1 MRLLIS
7 GPEHGPSRVTSEV
20 ELRISKILCKT
31 AIRLSALFVASGA
44 RKTVSYL
51 VERAVVCSFAGLL
64 GIPSERLRANCLV
77 DVCGTVA

>member
-31 AIRLSALFVASGA
+31 AIRLLALFVGSGA
-44 RKTVSYL
+44 RETGHTSSSVRSC
-51 VERAVVCSFAGLL
+51 A
-64 GIPSERLRANCLV
+64 RLQGC
-77 DVCGTVA
+77 

>member
-64 GIPSERLRANCLV
+64 GIPSERLRADCLV
-77 DVCGTVA
+77 VFAVW